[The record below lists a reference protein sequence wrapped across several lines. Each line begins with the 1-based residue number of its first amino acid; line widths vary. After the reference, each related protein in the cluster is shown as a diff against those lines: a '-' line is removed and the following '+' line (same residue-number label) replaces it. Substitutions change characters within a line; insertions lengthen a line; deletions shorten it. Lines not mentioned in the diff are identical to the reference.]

1 MYDVVL
7 MLIIGTHSGLRVV
20 AWDDAT
26 GVTDTVPHR
35 VRESRSTQI
44 LNTCR
49 ADILGMGCPKFSLSL
64 AHGTD
69 FFFEKTYVILPLLY
83 CRIIDRVWQ
92 LLFAYA
98 LLYFPPQ

>member
-7 MLIIGTHSGLRVV
+7 MMIIGTHSGPRVV
-20 AWDDAT
+20 ACDDGT
-26 GVTDTVPHR
+26 GVTGTVPHR
-35 VRESRSTQI
+35 VREIRSTQI

-49 ADILGMGCPKFSLSL
+49 ADILGMVCPKFSLSFAL
-64 AHGTD
+64 GTD
-69 FFFEKTYVILPLLY
+69 FFFEKTYVRFPLLY

-98 LLYFPPQ
+98 LLFLPPQ